1 MVAAKEKWS
10 PYLIDFDFVIDN
22 LKNQNKKWFNIG
34 KLSTAT
40 KDNIYS
46 AICKV
51 SVRSPIDDRYKPVL
65 S

>member
-46 AICKV
+46 AIC
-51 SVRSPIDDRYKPVL
+51 
-65 S
+65 